1 MHRRTAGFESLPS
14 HCCSTRTQLTVH
26 FTFIHMFI
34 TVSPRTSD
42 AVAQLQVD
50 PLNAVAFVE
59 FTNGYAY
66 EYTNV
71 SRRAIANLLLNPN
84 MSLGFWVNKNLV
96 NTKRC
101 KVIDSGYMQP
111 C

>member
-1 MHRRTAGFESLPS
+1 
-14 HCCSTRTQLTVH
+14 
-26 FTFIHMFI
+26 MFI

-42 AVAQLQVD
+42 AIAKLQVD
-50 PLNAVAFVE
+50 PFNAVAFVE

-71 SRRAIANLLLNPN
+71 SRRAIVNLMLNPN

-96 NTKRC
+96 NTKRT
-101 KVIDSGYMQP
+101 KVIDSGFMP
-111 C
+111 AIG